1 MSKKNILAPIAAGSL
16 AGALFSLFST
26 YAYLSGFGIL
36 FSNVVAGFTANY
48 FAESKD
54 DYLLVGGVSGIISSV
69 LMVAI
74 AMLLPESPLGFS
86 NLSVFGFLSV
96 AVSLGGGGFLLGVL
110 GGFISKRYFPQI

>member
-26 YAYLSGFGIL
+26 YADLSGFGIL
-36 FSNVVAGFTANY
+36 LSNVVAGFTSNY
-48 FAESKD
+48 VAESKD
-54 DYLLVGGVSGIISSV
+54 EYLLVGGVSGTISSV

-74 AMLLPESPLGFS
+74 ALLLPKSPLGFS

-96 AVSLGGGGFLLGVL
+96 AVSISGGGFLLGAL
-110 GGFISKRYFPQI
+110 GGFIVKKYFA